1 MLEHDLAELKR
12 IRPAKQQ
19 NPPRTSNQIGSA
31 GGGGK
36 CGAAGS
42 PYITVH
48 YARVGAQGIALRPRT
63 ERFTSGKPVLTFL
76 PPAGRLVRAQAKTSS
91 ARKSVSLPDNSKV
104 LLFVSCFVN
113 ERGKKTLHE
122 VMIVKPLAVVGRT
135 SLHGGTGVRHKV
147 LGFTESSARAFGR
160 FSESQPVSVGLAPAT
175 PSARR
180 LTRCKDR
187 KEDNREGC
195 ISRRQLAALNQ
206 GSRHDRWEGTF
217 GLIRLLLSLP
227 PPQGI
232 FAVLLARISSDLP
245 HTGEVPRRGLKFG
258 TRGRT
263 GLLDRTVWRG
273 GNLLGLIASS
283 GRFLEGVGGSQTPQE
298 RPQRETCKLKE
309 VHMALRLPELTEP
322 KKLTAS
328 NTHSLVKGTTL
339 HACLNILQHEN
350 ERLPTNVT
358 APSGRRVQVLS
369 ASVSNRPSEHCSLG
383 FSLYLTFTAFFTV
396 PGKMAI
402 IVCKLSCV
410 AREDEKPTKAGTAA
424 PSSPGRRGEMT
435 GCYNGRDGGHLAA
448 EGRKLQSR
456 LSGEKLVSELR
467 VSLKLL
473 IAGKTLARPA
483 AGRGNGTHAPGA
495 SHRLISPPDHAG
507 ITVQTPE
514 KKTIK
519 GCGKKGQIPDGGG
532 RKPIVGGYGAELMTT
547 TPRYELLV
555 VDEEMER
562 TITMTDGR
570 THRLRQS
577 LTDFSYACAV
587 MEIAGKE
594 LY

>member
-91 ARKSVSLPDNSKV
+91 ARKSVSLPDNSKSQ
-104 LLFVSCFVN
+104 L
-113 ERGKKTLHE
+113 K
-122 VMIVKPLAVVGRT
+122 IAPLSAGPSQAGGSRPDLA
-135 SLHGGTGVRHKV
+135 SRWHGGETQGTRVHGKFSSGLRAIFGVATRV
-147 LGFTESSARAFGR
+147 RRLGARDAFRITRLSARLLNGC
-160 FSESQPVSVGLAPAT
+160 Q
-175 PSARR
+175 ARR

-232 FAVLLARISSDLP
+232 FAVLLARISPDLP

-263 GLLDRTVWRG
+263 GLLDRTVLRG

-309 VHMALRLPELTEP
+309 VHMALRLPGLTEP

-383 FSLYLTFTAFFTV
+383 FSLYLTFPAFFTV

-435 GCYNGRDGGHLAA
+435 AF
-448 EGRKLQSR
+448 
-456 LSGEKLVSELR
+456 VSELR
-467 VSLKLL
+467 VSLKFL